1 MSRRRIEADALSIQG
16 ISHGFFTK
24 LGGVS
29 EGVYSSLNC
38 GFGSNDEASNVS
50 QNRSIV
56 TEILGLPG
64 ARISTPYQ
72 KHSSDV
78 VITDEGWCTKD
89 APEADAV
96 VTNSPNVVIG
106 ILTADCAPVLF
117 VDNVNKV
124 VAAAH
129 AGWRGAVGGILE
141 NTIESMRSLGAQ
153 RRHITAVVG
162 PCIGQDNYEV
172 GPEFHEQFR
181 SVDAD
186 YDVFFKNHE
195 ETQNPHFNLSGFAVS
210 RLEKIGIQKALSL
223 PFCTYENT
231 TQFFSY
237 RRNTHKSVADYGRQI
252 SAIVIN

>member
-16 ISHGFFTK
+16 ISHGFFTR

-29 EGVYSSLNC
+29 EDVYASLNC
-38 GFGSNDEASNVS
+38 GFGSNDETSNVS

-64 ARISTPYQ
+64 ARVNTPYQ
-72 KHSSDV
+72 KHSPDV
-78 VITDEGWCTKD
+78 VITDKGWCYKE

-96 VTNSPNVVIG
+96 VTNTPNVVIG

-129 AGWRGAVGGILE
+129 AGWRGAIGGVLE

-153 RRHITAVVG
+153 RRYITAVVG
-162 PCIGQDNYEV
+162 PCISLKNYEV
-172 GPEFHEQFR
+172 GDEFYEQFT
-181 SVDAD
+181 SKTSD
-186 YDVFFKNHE
+186 YSVFFQRN
-195 ETQNPHFNLSGFAVS
+195 ETTGKHHFNLSGFAVS
-210 RLEKIGIQKALSL
+210 RLEKIGIKQALSL
-223 PFCTYENT
+223 PFCTYENES
-231 TQFFSY
+231 QFFSY
-237 RRNTHKSVADYGRQI
+237 RRNTHNSVADYGRQL

>member
-1 MSRRRIEADALSIQG
+1 MSRRRIETDALSIQG

-24 LGGVS
+24 IGGVS
-29 EGVYSSLNC
+29 EDVYASLNC
-38 GFGSNDEASNVS
+38 GFGSNDETTNVS

-64 ARISTPYQ
+64 ARINTPYQ
-72 KHSSDV
+72 EHSSDV
-78 VITDEGWCTKD
+78 VITDEGWCYKD
-89 APEADAV
+89 APKADAV
-96 VTNSPNVVIG
+96 VTNTPNVVIG

-117 VDNVNKV
+117 LDNVNKV

-129 AGWRGAVGGILE
+129 AGWRGAVGGVLE

-172 GPEFHEQFR
+172 GEEFYEQFR
-181 SVDAD
+181 SVDPD
-186 YDVFFKNHE
+186 YDSFFKRNE
-195 ETQNPHFNLSGFAVS
+195 ETQNQHFNLSGFAVA
-210 RLEKIGIQKALSL
+210 RLEKIGIQRSLSL
-223 PFCTYENT
+223 PLCTYENT

-237 RRNTHKSVADYGRQI
+237 RRNTHNSVADYGRQM